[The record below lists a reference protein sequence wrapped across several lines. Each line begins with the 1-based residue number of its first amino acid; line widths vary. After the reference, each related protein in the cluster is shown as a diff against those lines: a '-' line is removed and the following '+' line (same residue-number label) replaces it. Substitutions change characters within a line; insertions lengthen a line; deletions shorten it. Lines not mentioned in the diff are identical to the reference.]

1 MRMVIKLNTV
11 SKENVYRLFLV
22 IWSSGALLPVIFSV
36 FQKIPIIGLTYSVV
50 NVCFWLIFILL
61 SFSEIK
67 ASIRPI
73 DLLFFILCC
82 LVVVFQL
89 LSDSVY
95 VGQLHDIWTDIM
107 FKSIP
112 LFFLGLAL
120 DFSFL
125 NNVDSKKYKHF
136 MWLTYV
142 NLIADI
148 VFYLRYSSTQSD
160 IYTYVENGTNIRYTS
175 FMFFAYITIPHV
187 MALFY
192 DFYKRKNLLSV
203 VFAILGTLVVLT
215 QGTRGAVICI
225 VVYLAIILWDRVLN
239 MKLWLRLLIFSLIV
253 LLIVSIIRF
262 NLVELIALALRNYA
276 YNMGL
281 STRVFDSILQ
291 ANYINDSGRSQIY
304 SEILSTVSK
313 GGIWGYGLTSDT
325 YLFSTYSHNFVL
337 ELIVEFGFIIGSI
350 IALITIIVFSLG
362 MYKSSKRNIN
372 LNPVF
377 AMFFCLGFVKLFMS
391 GTYLTE
397 PWFFFLIG
405 FSIQIIRKSVRLEQM
420 DNDYEKDI
428 SADFNV

>member
-125 NNVDSKKYKHF
+125 NNVDSKKYK
-136 MWLTYV
+136 TC
-142 NLIADI
+142 I
-148 VFYLRYSSTQSD
+148 S
-160 IYTYVENGTNIRYTS
+160 NIRT
-175 FMFFAYITIPHV
+175 
-187 MALFY
+187 
-192 DFYKRKNLLSV
+192 
-203 VFAILGTLVVLT
+203 VFN
-215 QGTRGAVICI
+215 ICI
-225 VVYLAIILWDRVLN
+225 DITLCRTV
-239 MKLWLRLLIFSLIV
+239 
-253 LLIVSIIRF
+253 
-262 NLVELIALALRNYA
+262 
-276 YNMGL
+276 
-281 STRVFDSILQ
+281 
-291 ANYINDSGRSQIY
+291 SQI
-304 SEILSTVSK
+304 E
-313 GGIWGYGLTSDT
+313 
-325 YLFSTYSHNFVL
+325 N
-337 ELIVEFGFIIGSI
+337 
-350 IALITIIVFSLG
+350 
-362 MYKSSKRNIN
+362 NICN
-372 LNPVF
+372 
-377 AMFFCLGFVKLFMS
+377 
-391 GTYLTE
+391 
-397 PWFFFLIG
+397 
-405 FSIQIIRKSVRLEQM
+405 QI
-420 DNDYEKDI
+420 YI
-428 SADFNV
+428 S